1 MKREIV
7 KKCGGQ
13 KKNTFRNRKVRHT
26 CLDSTNLLHPLV
38 KRNWYDQCK
47 RFQLKKNSELETRYV
62 FRIMFRYK

>member
-47 RFQLKKNSELETRYV
+47 RFQLKK
-62 FRIMFRYK
+62 KQ